1 MNTGIVG
8 WGFYVP
14 DKVLSNAD
22 LEKIVDT
29 TDEWITTR
37 TGIKTRRIAE
47 DSMAVSDMSA
57 NAARRALDK
66 AGLSPK
72 DIDLIIVAT
81 ITPDMFFPSSA
92 CFVQKA
98 IGAENAACFDISAA
112 CSGFIYAMD
121 VARSLM
127 SNSGYKNALVI
138 AAEKLSAIADWEDRN
153 TCVLFGDGAGAVIL
167 SEVASGGILSSY
179 LGADGTKDEMLY
191 LPGGGSR
198 NPSTHKTVDD
208 RLHYLKMS
216 GNELFKI
223 AVRIMAKSA
232 EVALERAGLEKKDV
246 KKLIPHQANS
256 RIIWATSKML
266 GLKEEQVFVNIDR
279 YGNMSSASGAVALCE
294 VLDLK
299 DINKDDILL
308 LVAFG
313 GGLTWGATAIKVS

>member
-1 MNTGIVG
+1 MNTGIIG

-14 DKVLSNAD
+14 DKVLSNTD
-22 LEKIVDT
+22 LEKMVDT

-37 TGIKTRRIAE
+37 TGIKTRRIAD
-47 DSMAVSDMSA
+47 DSMAVSDMSTM
-57 NAARRALDK
+57 AARRAMEK
-66 AGLSPK
+66 AGLSAK
-72 DIDLIIVAT
+72 DIELIVVAT
-81 ITPDMFFPSSA
+81 ITPDMFFPSTA

-121 VARSLM
+121 VARGLM

-138 AAEKLSAIADWEDRN
+138 GAEKLSAIADWEDRN

-191 LPGGGSR
+191 IPGGGSR
-198 NPSTHKTVDD
+198 NPATHKTVDSK
-208 RLHYLKMS
+208 LHYLKMR

-223 AVRIMAKSA
+223 AVRIMANSA
-232 EVALERAGLEKKDV
+232 EVVLNKAGLEKRDV

-266 GLKEEQVFVNIDR
+266 GLEEEQVFVNIDR

-294 VLDLK
+294 VLDLEEIK
-299 DINKDDILL
+299 KDDILL

>member
-1 MNTGIVG
+1 MNIGVVG
-8 WGFYVP
+8 WGLYLP

-22 LEKIVDT
+22 LEKMVDT

-57 NAARRALDK
+57 NAARLAIAK

-98 IGAENAACFDISAA
+98 ISAENAACFDISAA

-121 VARSLM
+121 VARGLI
-127 SNSGYKNALVI
+127 SNSGYKNALVVG
-138 AAEKLSAIADWEDRN
+138 AEKLSAIADWEDRN
-153 TCVLFGDGAGAVIL
+153 TCVLFGDGAGAVVL
-167 SEVASGGILSSY
+167 SEVESGGILSSY
-179 LGADGTKDEMLY
+179 LGADGTKDDLLY
-191 LPGGGSR
+191 IPGGGSR
-198 NPSTHKTVDD
+198 NPATHKTVEEK
-208 RLHYLKMS
+208 LHHLKMR

-223 AVRIMAKSA
+223 AVRIMANSA
-232 EVALERAGLEKKDV
+232 EAALEKAGLNKKDI

-256 RIIWATSKML
+256 RIISATVKML

-279 YGNMSSASGAVALCE
+279 YGNMSSASGAVALSE
-294 VLDLK
+294 VLDLE
-299 DINKDDILL
+299 DVNKGDILL

-313 GGLTWGATAIKVS
+313 GGLTWGATVIEVS

>member
-1 MNTGIVG
+1 
-8 WGFYVP
+8 
-14 DKVLSNAD
+14 
-22 LEKIVDT
+22 
-29 TDEWITTR
+29 
-37 TGIKTRRIAE
+37 
-47 DSMAVSDMSA
+47 MAVSDMSV
-57 NAARRALDK
+57 NAARRALNK
-66 AGLSPK
+66 AGLSPE

-81 ITPDMFFPSSA
+81 VTPDMFFPSSA

-208 RLHYLKMS
+208 RLHYLKMR

>member
-47 DSMAVSDMSA
+47 DSMAVSDMSV
-57 NAARRALDK
+57 NAARRALNK

-81 ITPDMFFPSSA
+81 VTPDMFFPSSA

-208 RLHYLKMS
+208 RLHYIKMR

-223 AVRIMAKSA
+223 AVRIMANSA

>member
-1 MNTGIVG
+1 MNIGIVG

-14 DKVLSNAD
+14 DRVLSNAD
-22 LEKIVDT
+22 LEKMVDT

-37 TGIKTRRIAE
+37 TGIKTRRIAG
-47 DSMAVSDMSA
+47 DDMAVSDMSA
-57 NAARRALDK
+57 RAARQAIER

-72 DIDLIIVAT
+72 DIELTIVAT

-92 CFVQKA
+92 CFVQKE

-121 VARSLM
+121 VARGLISSL
-127 SNSGYKNALVI
+127 GYKNALVI
-138 AAEKLSAIADWEDRN
+138 GAEKLSAIADWEDRN
-153 TCVLFGDGAGAVIL
+153 TCILFGDGAGAVVL
-167 SEVASGGILSSY
+167 SEVESGGILSSY
-179 LGADGTKDEMLY
+179 LGADGTKDELLY

-198 NPSTHKTVDD
+198 NPSTHKTVDQ
-208 RLHYLKMS
+208 RLHYLRMR

-223 AVRIMAKSA
+223 AVKIMANSA
-232 EVALERAGLEKKDV
+232 EVALKRAGLEKTDV
-246 KKLIPHQANS
+246 KQLIPHQANS
-256 RIIWATSKML
+256 RIIWATAKML
-266 GLKEEQVFVNIDR
+266 GLKKEQVFVNIDR

-299 DINKDDILL
+299 NINKDDILL

-313 GGLTWGATAIKVS
+313 GGLTWGAAAIKVS

>member
-22 LEKIVDT
+22 LEKMVDT

-81 ITPDMFFPSSA
+81 VTPDMFFPSSA

-223 AVRIMAKSA
+223 AVRIMANSA